1 VKTSGASGD
10 PSPGPVGAM
19 TRPELRVMEL
29 GLVPYAEALE
39 LQRSLARQRIA
50 GEIDHDVLMLVEH
63 PPVVTLG
70 RSYKGAT
77 LTASPELLRTRGVDV
92 FEVER
97 GGDVTYH
104 GPGQLVGYPIFD
116 LKQHKQDLHWYLRQ
130 VEESLIVAL
139 RELGLEG
146 WRNTGY
152 TGVWVGD
159 PLTGDAT
166 AEAESDAPRV
176 VGTPPP
182 RKVAS
187 IGVHA
192 RDWVTWHGFALN
204 VTTDLSYFDLMVPC
218 GIDQVRM
225 TSITAERPDLSIGIA
240 EVGRIVAAA
249 FARVFAHHSEAVSL
263 GGGRTGPA

>member
-1 VKTSGASGD
+1 
-10 PSPGPVGAM
+10 M
-19 TRPELRVMEL
+19 RPELRVMEL
-29 GLVPYAEALE
+29 GLMPYGEALE
-39 LQRSLARQRIA
+39 LQRSIARQRIA
-50 GEIDHDVLMLVEH
+50 GEIDHDVLLLVEH
-63 PPVVTLG
+63 PHVVTLG

-77 LTASPELLRTRGVDV
+77 LTATPELLRERGVEV

-139 RELGLEG
+139 REFGLEG

-152 TGVWVGD
+152 TGVWVGKQPSKD
-159 PLTGDAT
+159 RDAAAGMET
-166 AEAESDAPRV
+166 ADRPPSV
-176 VGTPPP
+176 PP
-182 RKVAS
+182 RARKIAS

-204 VTTDLSYFDLMVPC
+204 VVTDLSYFDLMVPC
-218 GIDQVRM
+218 GIDQVHM
-225 TSITAERPDLSIGIA
+225 TSVGAERPDLSVDVAG
-240 EVGRIVAAA
+240 VGHRVATA
-249 FARVFAHHSEAVSL
+249 FARVFAHQTEPISL
-263 GGGRTGPA
+263 GGDRTGPA